1 MNKILIIKLK
11 LSIIVNNKV
20 EINVLWDNNII
31 IIIITIGMS
40 FI

>member
-31 IIIITIGMS
+31 IIIIIGMS

>member
-11 LSIIVNNKV
+11 LSIIVNNEV

-31 IIIITIGMS
+31 IIIIGMS